1 MYDENWDL
9 INGDAAHAIEVL
21 NQANQVNVIEAL
33 FQFLVHHAGVDPVL
47 GCKQLPNERA
57 ICELHRTGTL
67 FLLDKPGEY
76 RDGQVNVCKDGVVIY
91 TPPAADDVGTH
102 MAEFVATLAQKWL
115 TEDAVNIAAFCLWRL
130 NWVHPFKNGNGRTAR
145 GFAYACLC
153 LKLGFIPG
161 GSPTILDLIMQN
173 KPEFE
178 AALAHADTTYATNG
192 EGDLGLLSAFVTR
205 LLIEQLSTIP
215 AGPDE
220 QV

>member
-1 MYDENWDL
+1 MFDQNWDL

-33 FQFLVHHAGVDPVL
+33 FQFLVHHAGIHPDH
-47 GCKQLPNERA
+47 GCNQLPNERA
-57 ICELHRTGTL
+57 IRELHRTGTL

-76 RDGQVNVCKDGVVIY
+76 RDGQVFVCKDGTTVY
-91 TPPAADDVGTH
+91 TPPAAEDVQQH
-102 MAEFVATLAQKWL
+102 MDAFVTSLSQKW
-115 TEDAVNIAAFCLWRL
+115 TAFSAVDIAAFCLWRL

-178 AALAHADTTYATNG
+178 AALAHADQSVDDNG
-192 EGDLGLLSAFVTR
+192 DGDISPLSEFVTR
-205 LLIEQLSTIP
+205 LLIEQLSYIP
-215 AGPDE
+215 LCPGEA
-220 QV
+220 